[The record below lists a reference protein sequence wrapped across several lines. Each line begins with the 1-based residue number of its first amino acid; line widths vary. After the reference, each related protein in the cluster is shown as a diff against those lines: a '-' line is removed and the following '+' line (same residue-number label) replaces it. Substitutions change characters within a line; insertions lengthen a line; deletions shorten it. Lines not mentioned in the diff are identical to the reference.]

1 MIDTIKKVTEPLES
15 NDEGKTP
22 EPHDGVLQ
30 PHVPGE
36 IPTKGDSYMEGFDTT
51 AFSNLGTN
59 AVQFGARAT
68 GAGVLTVELA
78 KSFTNGD
85 IQAMAADMAADAV
98 GRITGE
104 CGALIGQY
112 VGKATSLVASIPGK
126 IANATARRISSPDT
140 KHNEEPIR
148 SVAYYLVQKT
158 TIREDLNKA
167 EEEVREAVRKSD
179 RIKNAQEKISDAV
192 KTANKFI
199 EKANERIAYVQKYA
213 LEGPQWVA
221 DQMDKTINDVITE
234 VDKQLEEHY
243 NKLEMDVDTY
253 CDKEGTQIGAK
264 VVQQTNRL
272 MEKLATEIK
281 NKNEETITQ
290 AKIKAKSTLQ
300 KAKLAIMGLLG
311 VNIHIPISTD

>member
-1 MIDTIKKVTEPLES
+1 MTDEIKKVTKPLES
-15 NDEGKTP
+15 NDEGKSP
-22 EPHDGVLQ
+22 KEHDGRVQ
-30 PHVPGE
+30 SHVPGE

-98 GRITGE
+98 GQIAGE

-112 VGKATSLVASIPGK
+112 VGKATALVASIPGK
-126 IANATARRISSPDT
+126 IASATTRRITNPDE
-140 KHNEEPIR
+140 KRSEEPIR

-158 TIREDLNKA
+158 TIREDLNKT
-167 EEEVREAVRKSD
+167 EEEIREAVRKSE
-179 RIKNAQEKISDAV
+179 RIKDAQEKISNAV
-192 KTANKFI
+192 KVANKFI

-253 CDKEGTQIGAK
+253 CDKEGTQIGSK
-264 VVQQTNRL
+264 IVQTTNAE
-272 MEKLATEIK
+272 MEKIAIKIK

-300 KAKLAIMGLLG
+300 KAKLTIMGLLG
-311 VNIHIPISTD
+311 VNIPIPVSTD